1 MEAVSAPW
9 LKSYPPHVSPTIEPS
24 ALPTLNDLLT
34 RACEHHSGS
43 VAFIQMGRQLTYAQF
58 QQLAESFSGWL
69 YARGVRKG
77 DRVAVMLPNI
87 LQYPVV
93 VSGTLRIGA
102 ILVSIGVLA
111 TAEEVEI
118 QLRDSGAVI
127 LVALEAALHLDA
139 RAFEGG
145 NLRRIC
151 ITSVGDLLPWP
162 KRAIVNYVVRRRS
175 GGRGKA
181 RVSIEH
187 FTKALREGTREP
199 HSLPAVSAEDVAVLQ
214 YTGGTTGVPK
224 AAMLTHRN
232 IVSNVLQSVA
242 WVGDLARPPA
252 VLVTALPLSHIFAL
266 EGSCFFFLWLGW
278 TNVLITNPRDTEG
291 FVRELSRYP
300 VAFISGVNTLFKR
313 LLNTPKF
320 AAIRWNAL
328 RITLGGGM
336 AIEPEVAEEWRRA
349 TGCVLT
355 QAWGLTEC
363 SPGVC
368 INPCAAPFNGSVGLP
383 IPSTEVSVKDECGVD
398 VPLGQH
404 GELCVRGPQVMSG
417 YWNAREET
425 ASVMWPGGWLRT
437 GDVGWMSDTGFVFLV
452 DRSKEL
458 INVSGRKVYPSE
470 VEKVALTHPAV
481 AEAAAAA
488 QRDVMT
494 GECVVLYVVRRKS
507 AQVDEEDLLVHCRA
521 HLAPYKVP
529 RRIVFRLEIPKSPL
543 GKILRRSLCASAP
556 P

>member
-1 MEAVSAPW
+1 MESESAPW
-9 LKSYPPHVSPTIEPS
+9 LKSYPPGVPPTIDHS
-24 ALPTLNDLLT
+24 ALPTLNDLVT
-34 RACEHHSGS
+34 RACERYSES
-43 VAFIQMGRQLTYAQF
+43 VAFIQMGRHLTYAQF
-58 QQLAESFSGWL
+58 QRLTHSFSGWL
-69 YARGVRKG
+69 RARGVRKG

-93 VSGTLRIGA
+93 VSGALRMGA

-111 TAEEVEI
+111 TAEEVQY

-151 ITSVGDLLPWP
+151 ITGVGDFLPWP
-162 KRAIVNYVVRRRS
+162 RRTIVNYVGRRRT

-181 RVSIEH
+181 RVSVERL
-187 FTKALREGTREP
+187 TQALREGSRQP
-199 HSLPAVSAEDVAVLQ
+199 YSPPGVNAEDIAVLQ

-252 VLVTALPLSHIFAL
+252 LLVTALPLSHIFAL

-291 FVRELSRYP
+291 FVRELNRYP
-300 VAFISGVNTLFKR
+300 VAFICGVNTLFKR
-313 LLNTPKF
+313 LLSAPAF

-336 AIEPEVAEEWRRA
+336 AIEPGVAEEWKRA

-368 INPCAAPFNGSVGLP
+368 INPCGAAFNGSVGLP
-383 IPSTEVSVKDECGVD
+383 IPSTEVSIKDESGVD
-398 VPLGQH
+398 VPLGER

-417 YWNAREET
+417 YWNARAET

-437 GDVGWMSDTGFVFLV
+437 GDVGWMSNIGFVFLV

-470 VEKVALTHPAV
+470 VEKVALSHPAV
-481 AEAAAAA
+481 AEAAAVAE
-488 QRDVMT
+488 RDGIT
-494 GECVVLYVVRRKS
+494 GECVVLHVVRCDG
-507 AQVDEEDLLVHCRA
+507 AHVNEETLLVHCRA
-521 HLAPYKVP
+521 HLAAYKVP
-529 RRIVFRLEIPKSPL
+529 RRVVFRLEIPKSSV
-543 GKILRRSLCASAP
+543 GKILRRACATAP

>member
-1 MEAVSAPW
+1 MEGAPW
-9 LKSYPPHVSPTIEPS
+9 FKSYPPGVPRTIEPS
-24 ALPTLNDLLT
+24 ALPTLNDLIA
-34 RACEHHSGS
+34 RACERYSES
-43 VAFIQMGRQLTYAQF
+43 VAFIQMGQPLTYAQF
-58 QQLAESFSGWL
+58 QQLARSFSGWL
-69 YARGVRKG
+69 HARGVRKG
-77 DRVAVMLPNI
+77 DRVAIMLPNI

-93 VSGTLRIGA
+93 VSGLLQIGA
-102 ILVSIGVLA
+102 ILVSISVLA
-111 TAEEVEI
+111 TAEEVQF

-127 LVALEAALHLDA
+127 LIALETALHFDA
-139 RAFEGG
+139 NAFEGG
-145 NLRRIC
+145 NLRHIC
-151 ITSVGDLLPWP
+151 ITGVADLLPWP
-162 KRAIVNYVVRRRS
+162 KRTIVNYIVRRRS
-175 GGRGKA
+175 AGQRRA
-181 RVSIEH
+181 RVSVERL
-187 FTKALREGTREP
+187 TKALREGRRE
-199 HSLPAVSAEDVAVLQ
+199 SYRPAALKGEDVAVLQ

-278 TNVLITNPRDTEG
+278 TNVLITNARDTEG
-291 FVRELSRYP
+291 FIRELRRYP
-300 VAFISGVNTLFKR
+300 VAFVSGVNTLFKR
-313 LLNTPKF
+313 LLKTPGF
-320 AAIRWNAL
+320 AAIRWHAL
-328 RITLGGGM
+328 RIALGGGM

-368 INPCAAPFNGSVGLP
+368 INPCGAPFNGSVGLP
-383 IPSTEVSVKDECGVD
+383 VSSTEVSVKDEDGVD
-398 VPLGQH
+398 VFLGQR

-417 YWNAREET
+417 YWNAPEES
-425 ASVMWPGGWLRT
+425 ASAVWPGGWLRT

-470 VEKVALTHPAV
+470 VEKVALAHPGV
-481 AEAAAAA
+481 AEAAAVA
-488 QRDVMT
+488 QRDEMT
-494 GECVVLYVVRRKS
+494 GECVVLHVVRRDS
-507 AQVDEEDLLVHCRA
+507 TQVAEEDLLVHCRA

-529 RRIVFRLEIPKSPL
+529 RRVVFRLEIPKSPL
-543 GKILRRSLCASAP
+543 GKVLRRALYAPAP

>member
-1 MEAVSAPW
+1 MDSKSAPW
-9 LKSYPPHVSPTIEPS
+9 LKSYPPGVPPTIDPS
-24 ALPTLNDLLT
+24 ALPTLNDLVT
-34 RACEHHSGS
+34 RACERYSES
-43 VAFIQMGRQLTYAQF
+43 VAFIQMGRQATYARF
-58 QQLAESFSGWL
+58 QRLAHSFSGWL
-69 YARGVRKG
+69 HARGVRKG

-93 VSGTLRIGA
+93 VAGTLRVGA
-102 ILVSIGVLA
+102 ILVSISVLA
-111 TAEEVEI
+111 TAEEVQI

-127 LVALEAALHLDA
+127 LVALEAVLHLDA
-139 RAFEGG
+139 KTFEGG

-151 ITSVGDLLPWP
+151 ITGVGDLLPWP

-175 GGRGKA
+175 GGNGKA
-181 RVSIEH
+181 RVSVERL
-187 FTKALREGTREP
+187 TKALREGRREP
-199 HSLPAVSAEDVAVLQ
+199 FSPPAVDAEDIAVLQ

-242 WVGDLARPPA
+242 WVGDRARPPA
-252 VLVTALPLSHIFAL
+252 LLVTALPLSHIFAL

-278 TNVLITNPRDTEG
+278 TNVLVTNPRDMEG

-300 VAFISGVNTLFKR
+300 VAFVSGVNTLFKR
-313 LLNTPKF
+313 LLNTPNF
-320 AAIRWNAL
+320 AAIRWNSL

-336 AIEPEVAEEWRRA
+336 AIEPEVAEEWMRA

-368 INPCAAPFNGSVGLP
+368 INPCGVPFNGSVGLP
-383 IPSTEVSVKDECGVD
+383 IPSTDVSIKDERGVD

-404 GELCVRGPQVMSG
+404 GELCVRGPQVMNG
-417 YWNAREET
+417 YWNAPEET

-470 VEKVALTHPAV
+470 VEKAALTHPAV
-481 AEAAAAA
+481 AEAAAVA
-488 QRDVMT
+488 QRDEIT
-494 GECVVLYVVRRKS
+494 GECVVLHVVRRDS
-507 AQVDEEDLLVHCRA
+507 TRVDEDGLLVHCRA

-529 RRIVFRLEIPKSPL
+529 RRVVFRPEIPKSPL
-543 GKILRRSLCASAP
+543 GKILRRGLSVPAP